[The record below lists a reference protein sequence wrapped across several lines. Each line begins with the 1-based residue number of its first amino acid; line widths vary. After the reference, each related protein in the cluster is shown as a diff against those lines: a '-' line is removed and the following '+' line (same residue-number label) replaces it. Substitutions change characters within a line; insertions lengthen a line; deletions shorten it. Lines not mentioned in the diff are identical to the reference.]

1 MPVVKLSSKGQIVIP
16 ADIRKKYGL
25 RPGSRV
31 EIFDMEG
38 QIVLCSIPEDPI
50 EAAHGF
56 LSSRRSVSE
65 MLKEAREEEKKFEE
79 RKAGRILS
87 QQPQPALWTLNL

>member
-1 MPVVKLSSKGQIVIP
+1 
-16 ADIRKKYGL
+16 
-25 RPGSRV
+25 V

-38 QIVLCSIPEDPI
+38 QIVLYSIPEDPI

-65 MLKEAREEEKKFEE
+65 MLKEARKEEKKFEE
-79 RKAGRILS
+79 RKAGRFRSGILS
-87 QQPQPALWTLNL
+87 LSTGYHDEEYVTRRGIDFGEARLDLVTLDEL

>member
-56 LSSRRSVSE
+56 LSSRRSISE

-79 RKAGRILS
+79 RKAGRFR
-87 QQPQPALWTLNL
+87 